1 MAAAQ
6 PGDWDCRAHYL
17 LCVPRIENV
26 IAGDLLLDTS
36 AILSFIED
44 EAGADFV
51 EGKLE
56 QASSGKCSIAA
67 SFVSITEILYTTI
80 QVSGKR
86 RADELVAIIK
96 SWPIRFVYA
105 DEALCLAAGEI
116 KAAFAVSLADA
127 FVAATAQSLSAL
139 LIHKDREFESMGD
152 AIKMKAL
159 PYRAQRPRT
168 RPRRQSSA

>member
-1 MAAAQ
+1 MAVAQ
-6 PGDWDCRAHYL
+6 AGDWDCREHCL
-17 LCVPRIENV
+17 LCVPKIENV
-26 IAGDLLLDTS
+26 NAIDLLLDTS
-36 AILSFIED
+36 AILSVIED

-51 EGKLE
+51 EDKLE
-56 QASSGKCSIAA
+56 QASSGKCTIGA

-96 SWPIRFVYA
+96 SWPIQFIYA

-127 FVAATAQSLSAL
+127 FVAATAQSGNAL
-139 LIHKDREFESMGD
+139 LIHKDREFDSMSD
-152 AIKMKAL
+152 AIRMKAL
-159 PYRAQRPRT
+159 PYRARRSHT
-168 RPRRQSSA
+168 RRRH

>member
-1 MAAAQ
+1 MNA
-6 PGDWDCRAHYL
+6 
-17 LCVPRIENV
+17 V
-26 IAGDLLLDTS
+26 DLLLDTS
-36 AILSFIED
+36 AILSVIED

-86 RADELVAIIK
+86 RADELVAIVN
-96 SWPIRFVYA
+96 SWPIEFVYA

-127 FVAATAQSLSAL
+127 FVDATAQRLSAL
-139 LIHKDREFESMGD
+139 LSHKDREFESMGEM
-152 AIKMKAL
+152 IKMKAL
-159 PYRAQRPRT
+159 PYRTLRSRT
-168 RPRRQSSA
+168 RPRH